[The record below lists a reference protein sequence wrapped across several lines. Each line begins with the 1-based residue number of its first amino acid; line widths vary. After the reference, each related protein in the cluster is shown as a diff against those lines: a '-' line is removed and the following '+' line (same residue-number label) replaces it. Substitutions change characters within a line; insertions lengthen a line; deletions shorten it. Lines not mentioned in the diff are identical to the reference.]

1 MAILSVTRV
10 PMTWRRNLNM
20 NRLLKKISPAVAA
33 PFIYLGLYILCREYN
48 HFRTG
53 NSELDMFD
61 LGFIIV
67 ISFGILAEWG
77 KK

>member
-1 MAILSVTRV
+1 MKKILG
-10 PMTWRRNLNM
+10 
-20 NRLLKKISPAVAA
+20 KISPAVAA

-48 HFRTG
+48 AFRTG
-53 NSELDMFD
+53 NSELDLFD
-61 LGFIIV
+61 LGLIIV